1 MQTMKNEVNCGK
13 GYTFGWQLD
22 KQAIP
27 INHYYMKAEN
37 KVQHHNLP
45 FKKKLCFVPKSA

>member
-1 MQTMKNEVNCGK
+1 MLTMKNEVDWGK
-13 GYTFGWQLD
+13 GYTFGCQLD

-27 INHYYMKAEN
+27 INHYYMKAE

-45 FKKKLCFVPKSA
+45 FKKKFCFVPKSA